1 MFLGGEYN
9 KSNESFNANEDDVES
24 SFNLEDL

>member
-9 KSNESFNANEDDVES
+9 ESNESLSANEDYVAS
-24 SFNLEDL
+24 SPKKFH

>member
-9 KSNESFNANEDDVES
+9 ESNEFLNANEDDVES